1 MLRMFI
7 SVFAFALSLNT
18 FAAPTIGKEAPDF
31 QLRAEDGKFY
41 QLSQYRGKTVVLEWL
56 NHGCPFVRKHYD
68 SGNMT
73 GMQAKYTEKNV
84 VWLSIVSSAEGK
96 QGHVDMSGA
105 FNEKQKYKSKAT
117 HILLDPKG
125 DVGRAYDAKTTPHMY
140 VIDEK
145 GILQYAGAIDSIP
158 SADQEDIKKATNYVA
173 EALDQVMSGKPVKI
187 TSTKAY
193 GCSVKY

>member
-1 MLRMFI
+1 MLRSFI
-7 SVFAFALSLNT
+7 SAIALSLSFSA
-18 FAAPTIGKEAPDF
+18 FAAPTIGQEAPDF

-41 QLSQYRGKTVVLEWL
+41 QLSQFRGKTVVLEWL

-73 GMQAKYTEKNV
+73 AMQEKYTGKDV

-105 FNEKQKYKSKAT
+105 FHEKQKYKSKAT
-117 HILLDPKG
+117 RILLDPNG
-125 DVGRAYDAKTTPHMY
+125 EVGRAYDAKTTPHMY
-140 VIDEK
+140 IIDAK
-145 GILQYAGAIDSIP
+145 GVLQYAGAIDSIP
-158 SADQEDIKKATNYVA
+158 SADQADIKKATNYVA
-173 EALDQVMSGKPVKI
+173 EALDQVMAGSPVKVA
-187 TSTKAY
+187 STKAY

>member
-1 MLRMFI
+1 MLRAFI
-7 SVFAFALSLNT
+7 STLALGLSMNV
-18 FAAPTIGKEAPDF
+18 FAAPIIGQEAPDF
-31 QLRAEDGKFY
+31 QLRAEDGKHY
-41 QLSQYRGKTVVLEWL
+41 KLSQYRGKTVVLEWL

-73 GMQAKYTEKNV
+73 AMQAKYTGKDV

-105 FNEKQKYKSKAT
+105 FSEKQKYKSQAT
-117 HILLDPKG
+117 HILLDPQG
-125 DVGRAYDAKTTPHMY
+125 EVGRTYDAKTTPHMY
-140 VIDEK
+140 VIDSK

-158 SADQEDIKKATNYVA
+158 SADQADIKKATNYVA
-173 EALDQVMSGKPVKI
+173 QALDEVMAGNPVKI